1 MNATILDIRWN
12 ESRSP
17 IPLVFLD
24 SEFLSSRIG
33 TLIPRR
39 YHRLFPGVIAFWL
52 LNTACL
58 SVSRADGSYHFL
70 KEIPVGGEGGWDYLS
85 VDEAGRRL
93 YVSHGIKV
101 VVIDLDK
108 ETVVGEIADTPGI
121 HGVAIAHD
129 LNRGF
134 TSNGRENKAGIVD
147 LKTLETL
154 SK

>member
-1 MNATILDIRWN
+1 MKNKSLLLIGLAA
-12 ESRSP
+12 
-17 IPLVFLD
+17 
-24 SEFLSSRIG
+24 SSLF
-33 TLIPRR
+33 TLTP
-39 YHRLFPGVIAFWL
+39 V
-52 LNTACL
+52 
-58 SVSRADGSYHFL
+58 SVRGANVTYHFL

-93 YVSHGIKV
+93 YVSHATKV

-108 ETVVGEIADTPGI
+108 ETVVGEIANTPGI

-154 SK
+154 SKVDTGQNPDGMLYEPG